1 MVTLFPGCY
10 SIGSLKKTT
19 LSLRQLASLN
29 EVIPGAAVSVL
40 EAYTFRKLFS
50 NRQTFYS
57 KDYTK
62 VRKRNNYTVSF
73 VSRDGALAVGYIFN
87 FIKVLL
93 EDKDQPYFLAA
104 IRELQATPNYGP
116 FTDIDMSYVRNRE
129 LGGHLKPFSYNR

>member
-1 MVTLFPGCY
+1 
-10 SIGSLKKTT
+10 
-19 LSLRQLASLN
+19 LN

-40 EAYTFRKLFS
+40 EAYTFRKLFF

-62 VRKRNNYTVSF
+62 VRKRNSYRPTVSF

-93 EDKDQPYFLAA
+93 EDKDQPYFLLAA
-104 IRELQATPNYGP
+104 IRELQATPNYGL